1 MVVVFFVLF
10 LFLFFFLPTA
20 IEAQLRHLHLGSMG
34 LPKTF
39 PFVSLAT
46 PGLSLLVTHLSSPCL
61 LQACGHGTQTVLQF
75 SLAIHRSLICMSGVS
90 SLTDDYLYSSSL
102 IIVFKGKI

>member
-1 MVVVFFVLF
+1 
-10 LFLFFFLPTA
+10 
-20 IEAQLRHLHLGSMG
+20 MG